1 MKVVIHGYTTIP
13 SNGVLVK
20 HFVAFKLQFIPGVN
34 HLAFA
39 YPHDECLC
47 NEDCIYIRYS
57 SLRKLHFDIIKRF
70 DLSNNAVQFPS
81 KSLILTK
88 NVLNKRMKQLEMYM
102 NYILSLHENFLLQ
115 TYIRNWFV
123 EYINTSLYTNMV
135 NNVTD
140 SKKTHSNNNNNIDSN
155 NDNDI
160 NDTNSDDSEKKV
172 VELLKLLRVFSMN
185 VSEYLSA
192 FGESA
197 SLLSKE
203 GIYILFFGSE
213 CEKGLVYYIGQYE
226 HNLYGAISCLLFISK
241 LIDCEYNM
249 NYDLFRKIL
258 RLGSVSKIELMHLEK
273 LIGMNSNEINKACF
287 SLIRCLCEEEG
298 SFNEEFWFTHN
309 NTLHYEQYT
318 KWLRSN

>member
-1 MKVVIHGYTTIP
+1 MKVVIHGYTTMP
-13 SNGVLVK
+13 CCGVLVK
-20 HFVAFKLQFIPGVN
+20 HFVAFKLQFVPGVN

-47 NEDCIYIRYS
+47 NEECIYIRYS
-57 SLRKLHFDIIKRF
+57 CLRKLHFDIVKRF
-70 DLSNNAVQFPS
+70 NLCNNAVQFPS

-88 NVLNKRMKQLEMYM
+88 NVLNKRMKQLETYM
-102 NYILSLHENFLLQ
+102 NYILSLHEDFLLQ
-115 TYIRNWFV
+115 VYIRNWFM
-123 EYINTSLYTNMV
+123 EYINTSSYKDMV

-140 SKKTHSNNNNNIDSN
+140 NKITHNNSNNSTDSN
-155 NDNDI
+155 SDNDI
-160 NDTNSDDSEKKV
+160 NVTNDDSEKKV
-172 VELLKLLRVFSMN
+172 VELLKVLRVFPMN
-185 VSEYLSA
+185 VSEYLRA

-203 GIYILFFGSE
+203 GIYLLFFGSE
-213 CEKGLVYYIGQYE
+213 CEKGLLYYIGQYE

-241 LIDCEYNM
+241 LIACEYSV

-258 RLGSVSKIELMHLEK
+258 RLGSVSKIKLMHLEK
-273 LIGMNSNEINKACF
+273 LITMNSNEINKACF

-298 SFNEEFWFTHN
+298 CFNEEFWFTHN